1 MLQMQLA
8 NSENIA
14 VIVGVTDGDAANTA
28 LSTLAPNPHL
38 GNRNVVVLV
47 EGEGC
52 YVEDDGTDRPRQSGV
67 SADGTTIDIRSSVTS
82 AAFVAIVIALGPG
95 DAHTVDHS
103 AVTT

>member
-1 MLQMQLA
+1 MLQLHLA
-8 NSENIA
+8 RSENIA
-14 VIVGVTDGDAANTA
+14 IIVGVTDSGGANLA
-28 LSTLAPNPHL
+28 LGTLAPNPHL

-67 SADGTTIDIRSSVTS
+67 SSDGTTIDIRSSVTS
-82 AAFVAIVIALGPG
+82 AAFVALVIALGPG
-95 DAHTVDHS
+95 EAHTVDHS